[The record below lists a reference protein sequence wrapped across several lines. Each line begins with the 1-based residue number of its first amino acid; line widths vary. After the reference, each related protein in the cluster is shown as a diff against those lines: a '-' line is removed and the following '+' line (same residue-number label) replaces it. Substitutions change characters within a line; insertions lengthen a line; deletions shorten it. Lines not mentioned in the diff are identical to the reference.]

1 MGEIQKTIKINVPG
15 AIVTEGLGPE
25 SNQGHGV
32 EVEVEVEVEVG
43 VGKGKEIVM
52 DQSEGE
58 QRNGKL
64 IDEIEIIE
72 MRI

>member
-1 MGEIQKTIKINVPG
+1 MTG
-15 AIVTEGLGPE
+15 GLGPE

-32 EVEVEVEVEVG
+32 EVEVG
-43 VGKGKEIVM
+43 VGKGIVK

-58 QRNGKL
+58 QRNRKV

-72 MRI
+72 M

>member
-1 MGEIQKTIKINVPG
+1 MGEILKTIKINVPG

-25 SNQGHGV
+25 SNQDHG
-32 EVEVEVEVEVG
+32 VEVEVG
-43 VGKGKEIVM
+43 VGQGKGIVI

>member
-1 MGEIQKTIKINVPG
+1 M
-15 AIVTEGLGPE
+15 IVTPGLGPE
-25 SNQGHGV
+25 SNQGHG
-32 EVEVEVEVEVG
+32 VEVEVEVEVG

-58 QRNGKL
+58 QRNGKV
-64 IDEIEIIE
+64 IDENEIIE